1 MTQNLKY
8 YDQTPTHKPLDLT
21 EESLFPTLDAALSGS
36 LRAKH
41 SENLLE
47 RGARRMNG
55 FFVSLEGLIIAHTFL
70 FCVFVVIGLAG
81 VLLLLR
87 RIIMGDAAQ
96 YQDVKGRID

>member
-1 MTQNLKY
+1 
-8 YDQTPTHKPLDLT
+8 
-21 EESLFPTLDAALSGS
+21 
-36 LRAKH
+36 
-41 SENLLE
+41 
-47 RGARRMNG
+47 MNG
-55 FFVSLEGLIIAHTFL
+55 FFVQLEGFIIAHTFL